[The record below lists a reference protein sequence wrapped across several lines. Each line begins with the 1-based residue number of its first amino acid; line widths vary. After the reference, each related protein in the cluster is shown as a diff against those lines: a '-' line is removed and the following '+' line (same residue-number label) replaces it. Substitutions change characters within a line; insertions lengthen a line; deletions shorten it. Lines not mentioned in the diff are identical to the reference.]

1 MHYHMAKKHAPS
13 RSKKTTICSSCEQ
26 EFTSYYS
33 LQHHRRKEHEAKQRK
48 PNDAVADLNKIV
60 EEEGEDGEKLKKE
73 FSACQ
78 HFLVDTEREKGR
90 HKGLNFQM
98 SQLDTKL
105 INEILEEVSTLYVF
119 GFNSG
124 RYDFNSIK
132 SLQIPY
138 LIRDKEQETST
149 IKKANNFISF
159 KFGDVQYLDIM
170 KFLGG
175 ATSLDSFLKAY
186 KASETRGFF
195 PYEWFDNP
203 HKLDFPKLSPYEA
216 FFSKIRNNN
225 PLDKDFV
232 DFEKLKKS
240 GLDEQQALS
249 TKWRFN
255 LTTNVTIFD
264 ALLKNIPMGCP
275 NSVLPRPLLEKPF
288 CELSFI

>member
-1 MHYHMAKKHAPS
+1 MAKKHAPS
-13 RSKKTTICSSCEQ
+13 RSKQSTICSSCEQ
-26 EFTSYYS
+26 ELPIYYS
-33 LQHHRRKEHEAKQRK
+33 LQQHRIKEYGAKQRK
-48 PNDAVADLNKIV
+48 PNDTVADLNKIV
-60 EEEGEDGEKLKKE
+60 EEEGEDGEKLKE
-73 FSACQ
+73 ELSGCQ

-90 HKGLNFQM
+90 HKVFIFQM

-105 INEILEEVSTLYVF
+105 INEKLEEVSTSYVF
-119 GFNSG
+119 VFNSG

-195 PYEWFDNP
+195 PYECFDNP
-203 HKLDFPKLSPYEA
+203 EKLDFPKLPPYEA
-216 FFSKIRNNN
+216 FFSKLRNNN
-225 PLDKDFV
+225 SLDKDFIV
-232 DFEKLKKS
+232 FEKLRKSELVEQLALRKLQIKTIPSSGFDKDVVPTLEAIKK
-240 GLDEQQALS
+240 
-249 TKWRFN
+249 F
-255 LTTNVTIFD
+255 
-264 ALLKNIPMGCP
+264 
-275 NSVLPRPLLEKPF
+275 
-288 CELSFI
+288 SFIITRELIWMYSSKSSMYSSR